1 MAPNAKMLEQKDWE
15 IRLFVYRFFTSRGY
29 PPGVQEIA
37 RHFQMA
43 VPDVRE
49 AVHRLHDAHA
59 LFLRPSS
66 DDILMAN
73 PLSAVAT
80 DYQVTVAGRR
90 LYANCAWDAL
100 GIPAMLHADARIE
113 ARHPLDRVLLRFS
126 IDGGRLSSESRGLVH
141 FAKPFRDWYDNL
153 IDT

>member
-1 MAPNAKMLEQKDWE
+1 MVEQMDWD
-15 IRLFVYRFFTSRGY
+15 IRLFVYRLFASRGC
-29 PPGVQEIA
+29 PPSVEEIA

-43 VPDVRE
+43 VPNVRE
-49 AVHRLHDAHA
+49 ALHRLHKSHA
-59 LFLRPSS
+59 LFLRPGS

-80 DYQVTVAGRR
+80 DYRVTVGKRR

-113 ARHPLDRVLLRFS
+113 ARHALDRDLVHFS
-126 IDGGRLSSESRGLVH
+126 IEDSRLSSESGGMVH
-141 FAKPFRDWYDNL
+141 FAKPFRNWYDNL